1 VVGLLGQGIY
11 QLQLNAAPII
21 GHARSGGFEPESEYQ
36 IVVYVDYARDS
47 TLDRDEVLRFLK
59 DWMNDEASA
68 IP

>member
-1 VVGLLGQGIY
+1 MTNERIEAVKRHFLVW
-11 QLQLNAAPII
+11 
-21 GHARSGGFEPESEYQ
+21 SGGFEPESEYQ